1 MAKRPVQVPGGNP
14 SASSEDQDQTDAGK
28 GSVDNPLT
36 DADAQADLQ
45 GKPRPDAAP
54 VRAPKG
60 QKAPKVDQS
69 DSDEDYR
76 EKARGLRAA
85 DVDATR
91 LRRSVLTLDG
101 WVCPATSPAPP
112 AKE

>member
-1 MAKRPVQVPGGNP
+1 MAKRPVQVPGGDP
-14 SASSEDQDQTDAGK
+14 SAFSQDQDQTDAGK

-45 GKPRPDAAP
+45 GEPRPAAEP
-54 VRAPKG
+54 VKAAKG
-60 QKAPKVDQS
+60 QKAAKAAEPV
-69 DSDEDYR
+69 SDEDYR

-91 LRRSVLTLDG
+91 LRRAVLTLDG
-101 WVCPATSPAPP
+101 WVCPANSPAPP